1 MVVNA
6 AATAHRLDLAGF
18 AWTGPGLTGLERE
31 EGVRGQGN
39 AIEGDFPLRNPY
51 PPARTLAQ
59 SLAGRRAC
67 ARARQTLVKQE
78 IVLIS

>member
-31 EGVRGQGN
+31 EGVRGPGN
-39 AIEGDFPLRNPY
+39 AIEGDSHSGTPTHPRAL
-51 PPARTLAQ
+51 
-59 SLAGRRAC
+59 SLNRLQAD
-67 ARARQTLVKQE
+67 ARARERGKLLLSRK
-78 IVLIS
+78 SF